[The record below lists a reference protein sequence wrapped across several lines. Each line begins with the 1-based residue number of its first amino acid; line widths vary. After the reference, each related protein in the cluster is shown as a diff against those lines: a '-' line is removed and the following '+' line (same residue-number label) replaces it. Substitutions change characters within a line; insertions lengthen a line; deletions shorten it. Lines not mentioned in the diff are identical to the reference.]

1 LSSIVRL
8 KSNYFLDETFID
20 EERQIIAATYIAILV
35 YFSIAQSVG
44 WQYISA
50 IYSIGVPV
58 YEAAD
63 WKTKEIDKGVFGLS
77 EPRQRKSKVRPISHH
92 FFESESYT
100 SLSFAACPAKSLCV
114 RTVRSVKSMARAVF
128 HLQIL
133 VVWSR
138 AGRQTHGSK

>member
-8 KSNYFLDETFID
+8 KSNYLLDETFIS
-20 EERQIIAATYIAILV
+20 EERQIIAATYIDILV

-50 IYSIGVPV
+50 ICSIGVPV

-77 EPRQRKSKVRPISHH
+77 EPRQRKSKVRPISHI
-92 FFESESYT
+92 FLNQSRT
-100 SLSFAACPAKSLCV
+100 RVSLLQPAQPNLCV
-114 RTVRSVKSMARAVF
+114 YELS
-128 HLQIL
+128 
-133 VVWSR
+133 
-138 AGRQTHGSK
+138 GR